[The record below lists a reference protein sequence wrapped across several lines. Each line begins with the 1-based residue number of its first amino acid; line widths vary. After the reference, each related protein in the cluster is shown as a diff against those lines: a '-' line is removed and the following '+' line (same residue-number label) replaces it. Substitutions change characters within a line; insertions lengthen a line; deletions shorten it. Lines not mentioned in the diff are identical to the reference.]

1 MHPKTAEANGFPR
14 TGKNVFRPSTAR
26 AILVSGGE
34 EYFGDN
40 GGDGILHMFVFI
52 GRPVEWRLVFVALR
66 GAAARYASCRACGRS
81 F

>member
-1 MHPKTAEANGFPR
+1 MHRKTAHANEFSR
-14 TGKNVFRPSTAR
+14 AGKNVFRPSTAGELSR
-26 AILVSGGE
+26 NRGG
-34 EYFGDN
+34 YNG